1 MVHGGANV
9 SEINRLQ
16 DAKPSSSPAAAAKTW
31 PETGVAEQAAHQAAA
46 VAQHSARTTGEA
58 LRRGADATA
67 DVTRQGAK
75 AGVEAVRRV
84 GETANETVRRST
96 QVMAEGQRQIAQE
109 TAQTF
114 EAVSRKMAQAAQ
126 GASDDIRQFMTLP
139 HAAEGGLRDMQQ
151 GMAGLVEGVVQT
163 NLRATQELF
172 RVSNPAAVVELQQR
186 FVQEY
191 MDTLMQGTAT
201 MLRAIRR
208 TADET
213 LRPLEAQVGQRQQ
226 ARQYQRS
233 AAE

>member
-1 MVHGGANV
+1 M

-16 DAKPSSSPAAAAKTW
+16 DFKPNSSPAATAAKTW
-31 PETGVAEQAAHQAAA
+31 PETGAAEQAAHQAAV

-67 DVTRQGAK
+67 DVTRQGTK
-75 AGVEAVRRV
+75 TGVEAVRRV

-126 GASDDIRQFMTLP
+126 GASDDLRQFMTLP

-226 ARQYQRS
+226 ARQYQRN

>member
-1 MVHGGANV
+1 MSDFNKVQDTKSNSSQATVGANV
-9 SEINRLQ
+9 W
-16 DAKPSSSPAAAAKTW
+16 A
-31 PETGVAEQAAHQAAA
+31 ETQAAENAAHLA
-46 VAQHSARTTGEA
+46 ADVTQQRARATAEA
-58 LRRGADATA
+58 MRKGADATA
-67 DVTRQGAK
+67 DVTRQGTQ
-75 AGVEAVRRV
+75 AGVEAIRRA

-96 QVMAEGQRQIAQE
+96 QAMAEGQRQIAQD

-126 GASDDIRQFMTLP
+126 GASNEVRQLMTLP

-151 GMAGLVEGVVQT
+151 GIAGLVEGVVQT

-172 RVSNPAAVVELQQR
+172 RLTNPSAVVEMQQR
-186 FVQEY
+186 FVREY

-201 MLRAIRR
+201 LLRAVRR

-213 LRPLEAQVGQRQQ
+213 LRPLEVQVGQRQQ
-226 ARQYQRS
+226 AHSHRT